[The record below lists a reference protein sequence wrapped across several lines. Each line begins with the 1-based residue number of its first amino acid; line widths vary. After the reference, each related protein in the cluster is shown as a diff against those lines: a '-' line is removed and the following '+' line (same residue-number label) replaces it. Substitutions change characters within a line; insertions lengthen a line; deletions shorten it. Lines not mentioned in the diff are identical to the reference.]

1 MQCFET
7 SRARMSSFPRWKR
20 TCDLLVGG
28 AGLVLSAIPIAL
40 ISVAILF
47 DSGRPMFL
55 RQSRIGADGRGYLM
69 WKFRTLPRDTP
80 QMSKAELQ
88 RIDIK
93 ATPLGQILRRY
104 SLDEVPQL
112 LNVLAGDMTLVGP
125 RPALYTQHD
134 LVAMRRE
141 VGILHARPGMT
152 GLAQISGREDLT
164 LEQKVALDREYVLR
178 MSPLLDASI
187 VLRTARAVLQARGSR

>member
-1 MQCFET
+1 
-7 SRARMSSFPRWKR
+7 MSSFPRWKR
-20 TCDLLVGG
+20 SCDLLVGG

-40 ISVAILF
+40 ISAAILL
-47 DSGRPMFL
+47 DSGRPIFL
-55 RQSRIGADGRGYLM
+55 RQTRIGAGGRGYLM
-69 WKFRTLPRDTP
+69 WKFRTLPPDTP
-80 QMSKAELQ
+80 QMSKAELE
-88 RIDIK
+88 RIGIK
-93 ATPLGQILRRY
+93 ATPLGRILRRY

-164 LEQKVALDREYVLR
+164 IEQKVELDREYILR

-187 VLRTARAVLQARGSR
+187 ALRTARAVLQARGSR

>member
-1 MQCFET
+1 V
-7 SRARMSSFPRWKR
+7 
-20 TCDLLVGG
+20 LVGG

-40 ISVAILF
+40 ISAAILL
-47 DSGRPMFL
+47 DSGRPIFL
-55 RQSRIGADGRGYLM
+55 RQSRIGADGRDYLM
-69 WKFRTLPRDTP
+69 WKFRTLPQNTP
-80 QMSKAELQ
+80 QMSKAELA
-88 RIDIK
+88 RVGVK
-93 ATPLGQILRRY
+93 ATPLGRILRRY

-112 LNVLAGDMTLVGP
+112 LNVLAGDMSLVGP
-125 RPALYTQHD
+125 RPALYTQLD

-141 VGILHARPGMT
+141 LGILHARPGMT

-187 VLRTARAVLQARGSR
+187 ALRTAHAVLMARGSR

>member
-1 MQCFET
+1 
-7 SRARMSSFPRWKR
+7 MSSFPRWKR

-40 ISVAILF
+40 ISAAILF
-47 DSGRPMFL
+47 DSGRPIFL
-55 RQSRIGADGRGYLM
+55 RQSRIGADGRGYPM

-93 ATPLGQILRRY
+93 PTPLGRMLRRY

-134 LVAMRRE
+134 LVTMRRE